1 MRAGTVDE
9 IRRTSGDWV
18 FVDVGFSRESK
29 TSGLLV
35 NDGQPIEVTFND
47 LRQELLKLTK
57 QEGPAINLV
66 LEAPLSV
73 AFTRDG
79 NPAGRSIERRGTEHR
94 YWYAG
99 LGCQVTLAAAYL
111 LRSILAVQSTREIRL
126 FEAFVSFKSKGAKS
140 SHAADV
146 ISIRSVVWNPHQHA
160 GKIIAPENLA
170 GPHTKTMESAF
181 AVYGFNCGIP
191 PVHIAGA

>member
-9 IRRTSGDWV
+9 ITKTAGDWV
-18 FVDVGFSRESK
+18 FVDIGFSRESK

-47 LRQELLKLTK
+47 LRQKILQLTK
-57 QEGPAINLV
+57 QDGPAINLV
-66 LEAPLSV
+66 IEAPLSV
-73 AFTRDG
+73 AFTGEG
-79 NPAGRSIERRGTEHR
+79 NPAGRSIERKGTEHR

-111 LRSILAVQSTREIRL
+111 LRSILVAQSTREIRL
-126 FEAFVSFKSKGAKS
+126 FEAFVSFKSKDVQS

-146 ISIRSVVWNPHQHA
+146 ISIRSVVWNQHR
-160 GKIIAPENLA
+160 GNIIAPEKLA

-181 AVYGFNCGIP
+181 TVFGFDCGIP
-191 PVHIAGA
+191 PVIIAGV